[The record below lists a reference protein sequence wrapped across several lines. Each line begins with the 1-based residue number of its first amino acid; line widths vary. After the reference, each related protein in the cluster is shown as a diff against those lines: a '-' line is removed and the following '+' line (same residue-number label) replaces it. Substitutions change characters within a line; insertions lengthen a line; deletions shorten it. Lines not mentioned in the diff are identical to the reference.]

1 MPLAEWPAADR
12 AAWLAAVAPGDLLD
26 DGGPGAHWAPHS
38 RRKRIESYGRW
49 LTHLAGRG
57 LLNENARP
65 ENRVRREIVTGY
77 VRELA
82 ATVARYTVLC
92 RIEDLYGVMRVIA
105 PGQDWAWLRQAA
117 NRLRATA
124 VTARDKELR
133 VRPSQALYALG
144 VSLMRE
150 AEACEGPTPLGRAM
164 RYRDGLVI
172 AFLATRP
179 LRRSNFAAIVLGTN
193 LVRTEGCCWL
203 HFEASETKNH
213 RPIDV
218 PLPTEL
224 TPYVDRYLDHHRS
237 ALLRGRDS
245 PYLWI
250 SKNGAAMAGISI
262 YGRITALTRDAFGV
276 AINPH
281 LFRDCAATSVAIDD
295 PEHVHISAALL
306 GHASLKTTQRHYDQ
320 SRMLSAGRRYQNEL
334 LALRRRLCRALH
346 DGTKT
351 RAIRETPL
359 K

>member
-1 MPLAEWPAADR
+1 MPLAEWPASDH
-12 AAWLAAVAPGDLLD
+12 AAWLTAVAPGDLLN
-26 DGGPGAHWAPHS
+26 DGGSGARWSPQT

-49 LTHLAGRG
+49 LTYLVHHG
-57 LLNENARP
+57 LLGEDARP
-65 ENRVRREIVTGY
+65 GDRVRREIVAGY
-77 VRELA
+77 VRELT
-82 ATVARYTVLC
+82 ATVAPYTVLC
-92 RIEDLYGVMRVIA
+92 RIEDLYGVMRVMA
-105 PGQDWAWLRQAA
+105 PSHDWIWLRKAA

-144 VSLMRE
+144 ISLMRG
-150 AEACEGPTPLGRAM
+150 AETSDALTPMGRAM
-164 RYRDGLVI
+164 RYRDGLMI
-172 AFLATRP
+172 AILAARP
-179 LRRSNFAAIVLGTN
+179 LRRSNLAAIVIGTN
-193 LVRTEGCCWL
+193 LMRTEGCCWL

-218 PLPTEL
+218 PLPTDL
-224 TPYVDRYLDHHRS
+224 TPNVDRYLDHHRP

-250 SKNGAAMAGISI
+250 SKTGAAMAGISI
-262 YGRITALTRDAFGV
+262 YGRIIALTRQAFGI

-281 LFRDCAATSVAIDD
+281 LFRDAAATSIAIDD
-295 PEHVHISAALL
+295 PEHVQVSAALL

-320 SRMLSAGRRYQNEL
+320 SRMLAAGRRYQNEL
-334 LALRRRLCRALH
+334 LALRRRLCRSLH

>member
-1 MPLAEWPAADR
+1 MR
-12 AAWLAAVAPGDLLD
+12 VTAPG
-26 DGGPGAHWAPHS
+26 H
-38 RRKRIESYGRW
+38 
-49 LTHLAGRG
+49 
-57 LLNENARP
+57 
-65 ENRVRREIVTGY
+65 
-77 VRELA
+77 
-82 ATVARYTVLC
+82 
-92 RIEDLYGVMRVIA
+92 
-105 PGQDWAWLRQAA
+105 DWTWLRQAA

-124 VTARDKELR
+124 VARRDKNLR
-133 VRPSQALYALG
+133 IRPSRTLFALG
-144 VSLMRE
+144 VSLMRG
-150 AEACEGPTPLGRAM
+150 AEASDALTPKGRAM
-164 RYRDGLVI
+164 RYRDGLMI
-172 AFLATRP
+172 AILAARP
-179 LRRSNFAAIVLGTN
+179 LRRSNFAAIVLRTN
-193 LVRTEGCCWL
+193 LVRTQGCFWL
-203 HFEASETKNH
+203 HFEATETKNH

-218 PLPTEL
+218 PLPAEL
-224 TPYVDRYLDHHRS
+224 TSFVDRYLDHHRP

-250 SKNGAAMAGISI
+250 AKTGAAMAGISI
-262 YGRITALTRDAFGV
+262 YGRITTLTRDAFGV